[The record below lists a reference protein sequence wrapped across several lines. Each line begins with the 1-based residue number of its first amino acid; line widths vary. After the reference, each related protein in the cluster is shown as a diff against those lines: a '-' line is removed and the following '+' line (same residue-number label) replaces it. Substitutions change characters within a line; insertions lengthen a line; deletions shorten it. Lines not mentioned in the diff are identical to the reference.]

1 MQSHT
6 YDFKAVDVLRIL
18 APALTPLALFAGL
31 MHFGMR
37 ADLLPK
43 PRPTLDVDRTILVHK
58 AEASRSSHDA
68 QILLIGDSSCMI
80 DVAACQIADATGLPA
95 LNLGT
100 LSYLGLESQAILLR
114 EYFAANTGRVHTV
127 VLPMHPEALRL
138 PASGEY
144 HAAVLSHFLRGED
157 YVIRSSPRDH
167 VSYWLGF
174 DFLRNRLLARVL
186 PIPLGGDYGRRYGFT
201 FDLEHW
207 LDANCGNLADPEL
220 RKFQGNPE
228 YRLAPHLEKASGA
241 FRAAIPPSVQLLVGI
256 TPIPVSY
263 APRDYAQIYAQ
274 ILTQWQQW
282 LQPAT
287 ILTNLPPTMPDHLF
301 ASVTHLTEAGAR
313 QYTSQLA
320 EPLRQNTK
328 RQ

>member
-6 YDFKAVDVLRIL
+6 YDFKAADVVRII
-18 APALTPLALFAGL
+18 APALVPVALFACL
-31 MHFGMR
+31 MHFGAR
-37 ADLLPK
+37 ADFLPK

-58 AEASRSSHDA
+58 AETSRSRHDA

-80 DVAACQIADATGLPA
+80 DVAACQIGDPTGLPA

-100 LSYLGLESQAILLR
+100 LSYLGLASQATLLR

-127 VLPMHPEALRL
+127 VLLMHPEALRL
-138 PASGEY
+138 GASGEY

-157 YVIRSSPRDH
+157 YVIRSKVRDH
-167 VSYWLGF
+167 ISYWLGF
-174 DFLRNRLLARVL
+174 DFFRNRLLAQAL
-186 PIPLGGDYGRRYGFT
+186 PIPLGGAYGRRYGFT
-201 FDLEHW
+201 SDLEHF
-207 LDANCGNLADPEL
+207 LDANCGSLIDPEP

-228 YRLAPHLEKASGA
+228 YRLAPQLEKASGA
-241 FRAAIPPSVQLLVGI
+241 FRAAIPPPVQLLVGI
-256 TPIPVSY
+256 TPIPASY
-263 APRDYAQIYAQ
+263 APRDYAQTHAQ

-282 LQPAT
+282 LQPA
-287 ILTNLPPTMPDHLF
+287 IMLTSLPPTMPDHLF
-301 ASVTHLTEAGAR
+301 ISVTHLTEAGAR